1 MKTICV
7 IGLGYIGLP
16 TATVLADS
24 GHQVIGVDTN
34 EDAVELI
41 NQGKIHITEPFLEEK
56 VAAAVR
62 DGRLRAQNVPAVA
75 DAYILAVPTP
85 FTGGKKADL
94 SYVKSAAKSLLPY
107 LRKGSLVIL
116 ESTVPPRTTCDVLVP
131 ILAQSGLKVGTDVM
145 VAFCP
150 ERVLPGNILQ
160 ELVTNSRVVGGINET
175 SAAAAKELYAT
186 FVQGEI
192 FATDATT
199 AEMTKLME
207 NTYRDVNIALA
218 NEFALIAEYAGVNI
232 WEAIRFANNHPRVN
246 IHQPGPGV
254 GGHCIA
260 VDPWFIVEKAGGRSE
275 LIEKARQINDGMPHY
290 VVENIKKLVAGVA
303 KPKVALLGLTYK
315 PNVDDCRESPS
326 LVIASLLE
334 QAGFNVAAYDPYV
347 KEKGVS
353 SLSEALYEADLAVL
367 LVNHDDF
374 NFLSPEKIGPLMRQ
388 KLIYDTRNALRH
400 SEWEAAGF
408 QVFVLGQGHE
418 PQQDVQSGDGT
429 AYLAR

>member
-24 GHQVIGVDTN
+24 GHMVIGVDVN
-34 EDAVELI
+34 EKAVELI
-41 NQGKIHITEPFLEEK
+41 NQGKIHITEPYLAEK

-62 DGRLRAQNVPAVA
+62 DGRLRAQTVPAVA
-75 DAYILAVPTP
+75 DAFILAVPTP

-131 ILAQSGLKVGTDVM
+131 LLAQSGFKIGRDVL

-150 ERVLPGNILQ
+150 ERVLPGNILK
-160 ELVTNSRVVGGINET
+160 ELVTNSRVVGGINEA
-175 SAAAAKELYAT
+175 SAAAARELYAT
-186 FVQGEI
+186 FVKGEI
-192 FATDATT
+192 YETDATT

-218 NEFALIAEYAGVNI
+218 NEFAKIAEYAGVNI
-232 WEAIRFANNHPRVN
+232 WEAIRFANKHPRVN

-260 VDPWFIVEKAGGRSE
+260 VDPWFIVEKAGGRAE
-275 LIEKARQINDGMPHY
+275 LIEKARQINDGMPRY
-290 VVENIKKLVAGVA
+290 VVESMKKILAGVA

-326 LVIASLLE
+326 LKIAEILKQE
-334 QAGFNVAAYDPYV
+334 GFTVAAYDPFV
-347 KEKGVS
+347 KTKGAA

-374 NFLSPEKIGPLMRQ
+374 NFLNPEKIGPLMRQ
-388 KLIYDTRNALRH
+388 RLVFDTRNALRH
-400 SEWEAAGF
+400 QDWEAAGF
-408 QVFVLGQGHE
+408 KVFVLGAGQNLE
-418 PQQDVQSGDGT
+418 WDVKNQDGT
-429 AYLAR
+429 AYFAR